1 MESANQQGAVRVV
14 FDQEEAV
21 RLDSWLA
28 KTYPEWSRSQWQEA
42 VMAGLVQLNDFNTRN
57 SAQLCSGDE
66 ILITQWPGQVA
77 DVPLEQTELPPIL
90 YEDNDVWVFDK
101 PSGLIVHPAS
111 KKFSEKSIAGAV
123 QALTSDTDAERPG
136 IVHRL
141 DRDTSGA
148 LIVAKHTA
156 AKTALQT
163 AWKAHAVKK
172 YYLAMVVGRI
182 NLGSQRLAFNLGR
195 SVGKSQKV
203 IVDPL
208 GRPSETIIH
217 TLSQGSTTT
226 LVGAEPVT
234 GRTHQI
240 RVHLSSIGHPVAGDT
255 LYGGVIDQVDR
266 LMLHA
271 WKLTIP
277 LPSGGV
283 KTFISPVPED
293 FKRICEEYRCEIPAA

>member
-1 MESANQQGAVRVV
+1 MATVEKSGLIRVV
-14 FDQEEAV
+14 ITEDDVA
-21 RLDSWLA
+21 RLDTWLA
-28 KTYPEWSRSQWQEA
+28 KTYTDWSRSQWQEA
-42 VMAGLVQLNDFNTRN
+42 IASGYVQLNDFQTRN
-57 SAQLCSGDE
+57 SAQLSEGDE
-66 ILITQWPGQVA
+66 VTISQWPGQEPDA
-77 DVPLEQTELPPIL
+77 PLEKTVMPTIL
-90 YEDNDVWVFDK
+90 YEDDDVWVFDK

-111 KKFSEKSIAGAV
+111 KKFSEPSIAGAV
-123 QALTSDTDAERPG
+123 QALTTDTDTERPG

-148 LIVAKHTA
+148 IIVAKNPA
-156 AKTALQT
+156 AKEALQK

-172 YYLAMVVGRI
+172 YYLAMVVGRM

-203 IVDPL
+203 VVDPL

-217 TLSQGSTTT
+217 TLSQGGTTT

-240 RVHLSSIGHPVAGDT
+240 RVHLSAIKHPVAGDP
-255 LYGGVIDQVDR
+255 LYGGTFEQVSR

-277 LPSGGV
+277 LPNGEV
-283 KTFISPVPED
+283 KTFVSPIPEE
-293 FKRICEEYRCEIPAA
+293 FARICEEYRCQLPTD

>member
-1 MESANQQGAVRVV
+1 MATQKSPGLIRVV
-14 FDQEEAV
+14 IETDDAI

-28 KTYPEWSRSQWQEA
+28 KTYPEWSRSQWQDA
-42 VMAGLVQLNDFNTRN
+42 IAAGYVELNDFASRN
-57 SAQLCSGDE
+57 SAQLSEGDE
-66 ILITQWPGQVA
+66 VSITQWPGQEA
-77 DVPLEQTELPPIL
+77 DAPLEKTGMPTII
-90 YEDNDVWVFDK
+90 YEDDDVWVFDK

-111 KKFSEKSIAGAV
+111 KKFSEPSIAGAV
-123 QALTSDTDAERPG
+123 QSLTTDSDTERPG

-148 LIVAKHTA
+148 LIVAKHEA
-156 AKTALQT
+156 AKASLQK

-172 YYLAMVVGRI
+172 YYLALVVGRM

-217 TLSQGSTTT
+217 TLSQGANVT

-240 RVHLSSIGHPVAGDT
+240 RVHLAAIKHPVAGDS
-255 LYGGVIDQVDR
+255 LYGGTFEQVSR

-271 WKLTIP
+271 WKLTVP
-277 LPSGGV
+277 LPNGEV
-283 KTFISPVPED
+283 KTLVSPIPEE
-293 FKRICEEYRCEIPAA
+293 FARICEDYRCQIPTA

>member
-1 MESANQQGAVRVV
+1 MATQNTPGLIQVVLPESQS
-14 FDQEEAV
+14 V

-28 KTYPEWSRSQWQEA
+28 QNYSEWSRSLWQEA
-42 VMAGLVQLNDFNTRN
+42 IADGHVLLNDFKTRN
-57 SAQLCSGDE
+57 SAQLTNGDE
-66 ILITQWPGQVA
+66 VSIIQWPGLTPDA
-77 DVPLEQTELPPIL
+77 PLEQTVLPTIL
-90 YEDNDVWVFDK
+90 YEDEDVWVFDK

-111 KKFSEKSIAGAV
+111 KKFSEQSIAGAV
-123 QALTSDTDAERPG
+123 QSLTTDSDTERPG

-156 AKTALQT
+156 AKQALQT

-172 YYLAMVVGRI
+172 YYLALVVGPMS
-182 NLGSQRLAFNLGR
+182 LGSQRLAFNLGR
-195 SVGKSQKV
+195 SMGRSQKV

-217 TLSQGSTTT
+217 TLSQGREMT

-240 RVHLSSIGHPVAGDT
+240 RVHLAAIKHPVAGDA
-255 LYGGVIDQVDR
+255 LYGGAYEQVSR

-271 WKLTIP
+271 WKLTVP
-277 LPSGGV
+277 LPSGEV
-283 KTFISPVPED
+283 KTFVSPIPAE
-293 FKRICEEYRCEIPAA
+293 FARICEEYRCQLPTD